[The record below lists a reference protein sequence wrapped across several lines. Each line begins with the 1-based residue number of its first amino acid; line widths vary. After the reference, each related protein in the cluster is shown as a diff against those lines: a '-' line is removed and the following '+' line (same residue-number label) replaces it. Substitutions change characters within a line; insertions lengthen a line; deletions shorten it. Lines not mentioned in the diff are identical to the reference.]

1 MSLSA
6 IASYVKTTRERN
18 GGDIAPLQKIPVTMK
33 DLTFVSAV
41 WRPNTLLRT
50 EGQIQSFAAAHC
62 LLSGLR
68 SGALESESRLS
79 RCEFLWTNSDRIRP
93 PLVFFSEDLC
103 TAFVRRATKK
113 SKNEDDDGDTL
124 FDGMKIAD
132 VEVYRII
139 GAP

>member
-1 MSLSA
+1 M
-6 IASYVKTTRERN
+6 KTARERN
-18 GGDIAPLQKIPVTMK
+18 GGDIAPLQKIPVRIK
-33 DLTFVSAV
+33 DLTFVANV

-79 RCEFLWTNSDRIRP
+79 RCEVLWTNSVRIRP
-93 PLVFFSEDLC
+93 PLTCFFPEDLC
-103 TAFVRRATKK
+103 TAFVRRATRK